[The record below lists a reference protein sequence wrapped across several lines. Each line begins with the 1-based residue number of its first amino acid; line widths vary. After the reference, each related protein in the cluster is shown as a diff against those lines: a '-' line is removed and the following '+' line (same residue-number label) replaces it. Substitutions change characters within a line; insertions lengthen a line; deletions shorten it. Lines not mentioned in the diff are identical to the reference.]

1 MRYVLLDE
9 CKPGMILA
17 GNLYDAFGRTLIAD
31 GAELTKSFLEKLES
45 YGFVGVYIADELSKD
60 IIIEDV
66 IPPQLRAE
74 GLACVRQQNLEG
86 CQKVAE
92 KIVEAI
98 LSRGDVNL
106 DLKDLRTYDDYTFA
120 HSVNVA
126 VYSCVMGMALDMDEY
141 DLKNLVM
148 AALFHD
154 LGKMSIP
161 LEILNK
167 PGRLSPEE
175 FQVMKSHATL
185 SYELLRERWDIPA
198 VIKEAVLSHH
208 ENVDGSGYPRGIEG
222 HEQSLYSKILRV
234 ADVYDALISKRPYK
248 NPYSPYEA
256 VEYMMGACGIMFDKR
271 VVDALLYYVPL
282 YPKGT
287 KVRLSDG
294 REGIIVKNSGIYN
307 LRPIVRLM
315 DGNDLDLTDMNYMDI
330 TLVAEEYNA
339 EEYVYAEKERE
350 SMVNVPYRKYRI
362 VAVDDM
368 LTNLQMLRTILEDQY
383 HVSLLKSGQQIITYL
398 QKNEYPDLILMD
410 IDMPQMNGIEAAR
423 EINRITGGRIPIL
436 FVTALCDRE
445 TVMKCREMNAAGYI
459 VRPYKPVFIRSEI
472 KRILTG
478 RSDVE

>member
-1 MRYVLLDE
+1 MRYVLIDD

-31 GAELTKSFLEKLES
+31 GAELTQSFLEKLEE
-45 YGFVGVYIADELSKD
+45 YGFIGVYIADELSSD
-60 IIIEDV
+60 IVIEDV

-74 GLACVRQQNLEG
+74 GLACVRQQNIEG

-92 KIVEAI
+92 QIVDAI
-98 LSRGDVNL
+98 LSRGDVSL

-126 VYSCVMGMALDMDEY
+126 VYSCVIGMALEMDEY
-141 DLKNLVM
+141 DLRNLVM

-154 LGKMSIP
+154 LGKLSIP

-167 PGRLSPEE
+167 PGRLTSEE
-175 FQVMKSHATL
+175 FQIMKSHATL

-208 ENVDGSGYPRGIEG
+208 ENIDGSGYPRGTEG
-222 HEQSLYSKILRV
+222 HEQSLYSKILHV
-234 ADVYDALISKRPYK
+234 ADVYDALVSKRPYK

-256 VEYMMGACGIMFDKR
+256 AEYMMGACGIMFEKK

-287 KVRLSDG
+287 KVRLSNG
-294 REGIIVKNSGIYN
+294 KEGIIVKNAGIHN

-315 DGNDLDLTDMNYMDI
+315 DGAEIDLTDMDYLDI
-330 TLVAEEYNA
+330 TLVAEEYNSD
-339 EEYVYAEKERE
+339 EMIFSEKERE
-350 SMVNVPYRKYRI
+350 SMVKVPYRKYRI

-383 HVSLLKSGQQIITYL
+383 HVNLLKSGQQILSYI
-398 QKNEYPDLILMD
+398 QKNEYPDLIIMD
-410 IDMPQMNGIEAAR
+410 IDMPQMNGIEVAR
-423 EINRITGGRIPIL
+423 EINRISGGSIPIL
-436 FVTALCDRE
+436 FVTAICDRE
-445 TVMKCREMNAAGYI
+445 TVMKCREINAAGYI

>member
-31 GAELTKSFLEKLES
+31 GAELTKKFLEKLES

-60 IIIEDV
+60 IIIEEV

-74 GLACVRQQNLEG
+74 GLACVRQQDIEG

-98 LSRGDVNL
+98 LSKGDVNL

-126 VYSCVMGMALDMDEY
+126 VYSCVMGIAMEMDES

-185 SYELLRERWDIPA
+185 SYELLRERW
-198 VIKEAVLSHH
+198 
-208 ENVDGSGYPRGIEG
+208 
-222 HEQSLYSKILRV
+222 
-234 ADVYDALISKRPYK
+234 
-248 NPYSPYEA
+248 
-256 VEYMMGACGIMFDKR
+256 
-271 VVDALLYYVPL
+271 
-282 YPKGT
+282 
-287 KVRLSDG
+287 
-294 REGIIVKNSGIYN
+294 
-307 LRPIVRLM
+307 
-315 DGNDLDLTDMNYMDI
+315 
-330 TLVAEEYNA
+330 
-339 EEYVYAEKERE
+339 
-350 SMVNVPYRKYRI
+350 
-362 VAVDDM
+362 
-368 LTNLQMLRTILEDQY
+368 
-383 HVSLLKSGQQIITYL
+383 
-398 QKNEYPDLILMD
+398 
-410 IDMPQMNGIEAAR
+410 
-423 EINRITGGRIPIL
+423 
-436 FVTALCDRE
+436 
-445 TVMKCREMNAAGYI
+445 
-459 VRPYKPVFIRSEI
+459 
-472 KRILTG
+472 
-478 RSDVE
+478 

>member
-74 GLACVRQQNLEG
+74 GLACVRQQDIEG

-98 LSRGDVNL
+98 LSKGDVNL

-126 VYSCVMGMALDMDEY
+126 VYSCVMGISMEMDQS
-141 DLKNLVM
+141 DLKNLVV

-161 LEILNK
+161 LDILNK

-185 SYELLRERWDIPA
+185 SYELLRERW
-198 VIKEAVLSHH
+198 
-208 ENVDGSGYPRGIEG
+208 
-222 HEQSLYSKILRV
+222 
-234 ADVYDALISKRPYK
+234 
-248 NPYSPYEA
+248 
-256 VEYMMGACGIMFDKR
+256 
-271 VVDALLYYVPL
+271 
-282 YPKGT
+282 
-287 KVRLSDG
+287 
-294 REGIIVKNSGIYN
+294 
-307 LRPIVRLM
+307 
-315 DGNDLDLTDMNYMDI
+315 
-330 TLVAEEYNA
+330 
-339 EEYVYAEKERE
+339 
-350 SMVNVPYRKYRI
+350 
-362 VAVDDM
+362 
-368 LTNLQMLRTILEDQY
+368 
-383 HVSLLKSGQQIITYL
+383 
-398 QKNEYPDLILMD
+398 
-410 IDMPQMNGIEAAR
+410 
-423 EINRITGGRIPIL
+423 
-436 FVTALCDRE
+436 
-445 TVMKCREMNAAGYI
+445 
-459 VRPYKPVFIRSEI
+459 
-472 KRILTG
+472 
-478 RSDVE
+478 

>member
-31 GAELTKSFLEKLES
+31 GAELTKKFLEKLES

-74 GLACVRQQNLEG
+74 GLACVRQQDIEG

-98 LSRGDVNL
+98 LSKGDVNL

-126 VYSCVMGMALDMDEY
+126 VYSCVMGIAMEMDES

-185 SYELLRERWDIPA
+185 SYELLRERW
-198 VIKEAVLSHH
+198 
-208 ENVDGSGYPRGIEG
+208 
-222 HEQSLYSKILRV
+222 
-234 ADVYDALISKRPYK
+234 
-248 NPYSPYEA
+248 
-256 VEYMMGACGIMFDKR
+256 
-271 VVDALLYYVPL
+271 
-282 YPKGT
+282 
-287 KVRLSDG
+287 
-294 REGIIVKNSGIYN
+294 
-307 LRPIVRLM
+307 
-315 DGNDLDLTDMNYMDI
+315 
-330 TLVAEEYNA
+330 
-339 EEYVYAEKERE
+339 
-350 SMVNVPYRKYRI
+350 
-362 VAVDDM
+362 
-368 LTNLQMLRTILEDQY
+368 
-383 HVSLLKSGQQIITYL
+383 
-398 QKNEYPDLILMD
+398 
-410 IDMPQMNGIEAAR
+410 
-423 EINRITGGRIPIL
+423 
-436 FVTALCDRE
+436 
-445 TVMKCREMNAAGYI
+445 
-459 VRPYKPVFIRSEI
+459 
-472 KRILTG
+472 
-478 RSDVE
+478 